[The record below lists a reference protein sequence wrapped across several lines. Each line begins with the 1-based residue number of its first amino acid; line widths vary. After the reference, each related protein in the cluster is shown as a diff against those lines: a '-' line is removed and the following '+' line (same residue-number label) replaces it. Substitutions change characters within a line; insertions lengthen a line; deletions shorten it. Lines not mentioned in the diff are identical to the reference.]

1 VSTETSNSIVYKALA
16 SVHDPFVRLQSRT
29 KYLWLLHWEANASIL
44 SQQLRQGICMLD
56 MRWMLVK
63 NDTYTGTMFSVIGSL
78 LIMRDILYD
87 SLVFESNN
95 RSTCFCNGRNG
106 TIIAKPTEAR
116 HYFPLKVSRWAFKHK

>member
-1 VSTETSNSIVYKALA
+1 
-16 SVHDPFVRLQSRT
+16 
-29 KYLWLLHWEANASIL
+29 
-44 SQQLRQGICMLD
+44 
-56 MRWMLVK
+56 
-63 NDTYTGTMFSVIGSL
+63 MFSVIGSL

-116 HYFPLKVSRWAFKHK
+116 HYFPLKVSR